1 MLKLDNVTKSY
12 GPSKVLN
19 NISIEIPE
27 KETIALLGR
36 NGSGKSTI
44 LKLFCGLLMPDS
56 GNIVKKPHEHEISY
70 VSTSERSFFH
80 RLSIYENLDFFL
92 SFHFIDKKTRNELIN
107 LKLIEFGLESKSNQE
122 YCTLSS
128 GEKKKLSIIRAIA
141 KNPKI
146 LLLDEYTTSL
156 DYKTRWEAK
165 EMLLSLKKK
174 NPEITIIFSTHYFEE
189 IIGFAS
195 SMLVFNRSGDLNFF
209 KVPEDFKLS
218 DINRVV
224 EDEF

>member
-1 MLKLDNVTKSY
+1 MLSLDKVTKSY
-12 GPSKVLN
+12 GPTKVLN

-27 KETIALLGR
+27 KETIALLGG

-44 LKLFCGLLMPDS
+44 LKLFCGLLIPDS
-56 GNIVKKPHEHEISY
+56 GNIIKKVHEHEISY

-80 RLSIYENLDFFL
+80 RLSIYDNLDFFL
-92 SFHFIDKKTRNELIN
+92 SFHFVDKKNRSELIN
-107 LKLIEFGLESKSNQE
+107 LKLMEFGLESKSNQE

-165 EMLLSLKKK
+165 EMLLNLKKN
-174 NPEITIIFSTHYFEE
+174 NPELTIIFSTHYFEE
-189 IIGFAS
+189 IVDFAS

-209 KVPEDFKLS
+209 KMPKGFELS
-218 DINRVV
+218 DINRIV